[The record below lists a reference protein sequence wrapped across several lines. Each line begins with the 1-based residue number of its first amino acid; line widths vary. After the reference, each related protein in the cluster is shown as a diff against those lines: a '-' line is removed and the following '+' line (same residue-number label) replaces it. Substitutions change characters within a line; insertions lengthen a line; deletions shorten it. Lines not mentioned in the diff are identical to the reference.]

1 MTKGHTPPGKIFSLF
16 LAVSLLIGAC
26 RVLQPAPRQEA
37 GAPRA
42 TAPAAPRQEVP
53 PAKTAGES
61 NLNGKN
67 KETAVAEKL
76 AAQVENVVYAQGKID
91 NFVLPGCFDFD
102 GGVVSAPPDP
112 ACDFNF
118 LPGAPD
124 SGTVEVFPI
133 ESAHLAYG
141 GVFPQAPTKAECGG
155 SQAFS
160 KERETVAPLA
170 SMYVCYQTGEG
181 RLGYL
186 YFTGADLEQA
196 YTLAFEWLTY
206 AN

>member
-1 MTKGHTPPGKIFSLF
+1 MPKPHTQPGKIFSLF
-16 LAVSLLIGAC
+16 LAVSLLLGAC
-26 RVLQPAPRQEA
+26 RQVLPAQSRES
-37 GAPRA
+37 GVPRA
-42 TAPAAPRQEVP
+42 IAPAAPRQEIP
-53 PAKTAGES
+53 PTKPAMNANPNETVKQ
-61 NLNGKN
+61 
-67 KETAVAEKL
+67 TAVAEKL
-76 AAQVENVVYAQGKID
+76 AARVESVVYAQGTVD
-91 NFVLPGCFDFD
+91 PFVLPGCFDFD
-102 GGVVSAPPDP
+102 RGVISAPPDT

-124 SGTVEVFPI
+124 SGTIEVFPI
-133 ESAHLAYG
+133 ESSHLAYG

-160 KERETVAPLA
+160 NEREIVTPMA

-186 YFTGADLEQA
+186 HFTGADLEQT
-196 YTLAFEWLTY
+196 YTLAFDWLTF

>member
-1 MTKGHTPPGKIFSLF
+1 MLKQNTQPGNKVVLF
-16 LAVSLLIGAC
+16 LAILLLIGAC
-26 RVLQPAPRQEA
+26 RLVQPTPKQENGAPLTVAPAVPRQEI
-37 GAPRA
+37 
-42 TAPAAPRQEVP
+42 P
-53 PAKTAGES
+53 PTKPPMDANPGEAV
-61 NLNGKN
+61 KQ
-67 KETAVAEKL
+67 TAVAEKL
-76 AAQVENVVYAQGKID
+76 AAHVESVAYAQGTVEK
-91 NFVLPGCFDFD
+91 FVLPGCFDFD
-102 GGVVSAPPDP
+102 AGVASAPPDP

-124 SGTVEVFPI
+124 SGTIEVFPI

-160 KERETVAPLA
+160 NEREIVAPMA

-186 YFTGADLEQA
+186 HFTGADLEQT
-196 YTLAFEWLTY
+196 YTLAFDWLTF